1 MEFSVFVKIN
11 NNSDFSLV
19 LKKIECEHCRQFK
32 FFVKIFTK
40 DRPRGIFQISMLTQV
55 TWTLELTYLLSVHN
69 LRFYQIDS
77 IRFILW
83 HINRKNSWKFFKMK
97 GRRKLYNIFNI
108 CILFIIQIP
117 LSITVI
123 TMAQNEG
130 TNSKSEALYGYLHII
145 GTVGLKSL
153 WRRCRTHVF
162 KTFL

>member
-1 MEFSVFVKIN
+1 
-11 NNSDFSLV
+11 
-19 LKKIECEHCRQFK
+19 
-32 FFVKIFTK
+32 
-40 DRPRGIFQISMLTQV
+40 
-55 TWTLELTYLLSVHN
+55 
-69 LRFYQIDS
+69 
-77 IRFILW
+77 
-83 HINRKNSWKFFKMK
+83 MK

-153 WRRCRTHVF
+153 
-162 KTFL
+162 